1 MSLEDEEI
9 PRKQRMWL
17 TASYL
22 AIVWFRTQDDCAPKL
37 SPQSLLA
44 FNRSESLE
52 VLEDGELMPL
62 SISRRRPK
70 PLAGLVVCPGSFQQW
85 HVASGCTHSKLY
97 VPKAPP
103 SRMRDTSWPQL
114 AFDPVRA
121 LPLRAAHCAGFH
133 KFIRLMPCPR
143 IWVSSARYIRV
154 CTTVFHRVSCTSGEE
169 SQQRPA
175 LSPWRFDGCH
185 SLQHRA
191 AMRSHQ

>member
-1 MSLEDEEI
+1 
-9 PRKQRMWL
+9 MWL

-22 AIVWFRTQDDCAPKL
+22 AIVWFGTQDDCAPKL